1 MKQEEIPLQ
10 PHLLSTIKIFSN
22 PRIPGTCSR
31 INPTA
36 LPQDHHHRAPPLLE
50 NPNDATQIQNH
61 TSKLPQSLKG
71 PLQPKPN
78 KSLFSSKSTPFNPS
92 QQKPPFTTVGHKK
105 RKRNENRINEEKIS
119 QKEAYLIL
127 TSRSM
132 IIIVFKRITPDTSP
146 LRGPCFQNHVK

>member
-61 TSKLPQSLKG
+61 TSKLPVTQRAIATQTEQIPILFEINPVQSQPTNA
-71 PLQPKPN
+71 PLHHRRP
-78 KSLFSSKSTPFNPS
+78 
-92 QQKPPFTTVGHKK
+92 
-105 RKRNENRINEEKIS
+105 
-119 QKEAYLIL
+119 
-127 TSRSM
+127 
-132 IIIVFKRITPDTSP
+132 
-146 LRGPCFQNHVK
+146 